1 MRFLSSSFPLNPKSI
16 YKPIVYKIINYLHI
30 SISYGVWGSFN
41 LCVVA
46 REELLQKYP
55 DRKLMLVDQLVA
67 SSGYGMLTDMTAN
80 LRDQGSLIEEVRT

>member
-1 MRFLSSSFPLNPKSI
+1 
-16 YKPIVYKIINYLHI
+16 
-30 SISYGVWGSFN
+30 
-41 LCVVA
+41 VA